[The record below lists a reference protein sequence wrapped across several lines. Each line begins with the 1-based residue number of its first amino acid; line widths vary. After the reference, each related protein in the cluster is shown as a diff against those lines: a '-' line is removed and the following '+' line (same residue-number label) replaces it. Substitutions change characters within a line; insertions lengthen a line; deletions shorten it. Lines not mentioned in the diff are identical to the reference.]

1 MNKRLLSSISAG
13 AALMCTALATASG
26 APSPGAYLSIDPAKL
41 PRVGTVDERYQSYN
55 VEMLEVTGGKFWRPY
70 GPELEAALKQP
81 APSATPSESGD
92 TPTGMNPA
100 LYQYR
105 PPIDLTN
112 KRLRKLAAAL
122 GPAYVR
128 VSGTW
133 ANSTY
138 LAESDKAPEKAPAGF
153 DGVLT
158 HQQWRGVI
166 DFSQAVDAG
175 IVTSFATS
183 VGTRNAEGVWNT
195 EQAKRFVDFTKSAGG
210 RIAAA
215 EYMNEPTFAVMGG
228 APAGYDAAAYGRD
241 FKIFRALPRKLHP
254 ACWSSVR
261 AQSARRQAI
270 GH

>member
-122 GPAYVR
+122 GPRVR
-128 VSGTW
+128 ACERDLGKFDVS
-133 ANSTY
+133 
-138 LAESDKAPEKAPAGF
+138 
-153 DGVLT
+153 
-158 HQQWRGVI
+158 RGVRQGAGESACRLRWSL
-166 DFSQAVDAG
+166 DPPAMERRDRLLAGSRCRHRHLLRHLGGDAQ
-175 IVTSFATS
+175 
-183 VGTRNAEGVWNT
+183 R
-195 EQAKRFVDFTKSAGG
+195 G
-210 RIAAA
+210 RRL
-215 EYMNEPTFAVMGG
+215 EY
-228 APAGYDAAAYGRD
+228 
-241 FKIFRALPRKLHP
+241 
-254 ACWSSVR
+254 
-261 AQSARRQAI
+261 
-270 GH
+270 